1 MDERMLRLALM
12 EANLERFRDVLEGAD
27 RDFGWS
33 PRYLR
38 QRMRLLA
45 DPFGWAK
52 RMARPV
58 WRRAARTAATADA
71 AAILSFRA
79 TPTCLP

>member
-1 MDERMLRLALM
+1 MDEQMLRRALM

-58 WRRAARTAATADA
+58 WRRAARTAACVALA
-71 AAILSFRA
+71 
-79 TPTCLP
+79 CLVTLGA